1 MGEKSSA
8 FRTLEKMIVLEDVCQ
23 WFLFFFLSRDALCSC
38 FISVELWG
46 WMWHSYHVF
55 ILWKFI
61 DFCRLGSKSS
71 YISVAC
77 MRIIQG
83 EVFVPVTFLS
93 LIPSCFWFNVA
104 CEDEDALC
112 AYFKRTSVML
122 MLHYEVHIW
131 IVLLG
136 VDFWLWI
143 SLVLRTPVIKN
154 EFTGE
159 STSSPSLCLMKVK
172 LKCKRRDHHLLRTTN
187 SSSVLDSWML
197 EPEIPWRACTPCSS
211 VQRKILSLSEYFSK
225 FR

>member
-1 MGEKSSA
+1 
-8 FRTLEKMIVLEDVCQ
+8 
-23 WFLFFFLSRDALCSC
+23 
-38 FISVELWG
+38 
-46 WMWHSYHVF
+46 
-55 ILWKFI
+55 
-61 DFCRLGSKSS
+61 
-71 YISVAC
+71 
-77 MRIIQG
+77 MRITQG

-104 CEDEDALC
+104 CEDEDTLC

-122 MLHYEVHIW
+122 MLRYEVHIW

-159 STSSPSLCLMKVK
+159 STSSPSLCLLEVK

-187 SSSVLDSWML
+187 ASSVLDSWML
-197 EPEIPWRACTPCSS
+197 EPEIPWRACTPCSII
-211 VQRKILSLSEYFSK
+211 QRKILSLSEYFCK